1 MPSLSERKKA
11 DTRTRLSAA
20 AVELLVADGAERA
33 TVSAI
38 AGRAGVS
45 TRTFHNYFA
54 HREDAFVHF
63 LREQIA
69 EWVREVEQAPSDLSP
84 LDALRST
91 FRELYGRSA
100 DDIDAA
106 ENLLVA
112 GEQIGLMLGPEARTG
127 IAENILD
134 PLYEA
139 VGRRA
144 PQLTRFRVRVMVDLS
159 LAAGAS
165 VLRHRPG
172 RAGPADSTAGS
183 QSQGQGTV
191 DTPESYL
198 DEAFDLLQH
207 GAAPFLE
214 RD

>member
-1 MPSLSERKKA
+1 MPSLRERKKA

-20 AVELLVADGAERA
+20 AVELLVAEGAERA

-69 EWVREVEQAPSDLSP
+69 EWVRQVEQAPADMSP
-84 LDALRST
+84 LDVLRST
-91 FRELYGRSA
+91 FHELYGRSA

-112 GEQIGLMLGPEARTG
+112 GEQIGLMLGPDARTS

-144 PQLTRFRVRVMVDLS
+144 PQLNRFRVRVMVDLS

-172 RAGPADSTAGS
+172 GAGPADSA
-183 QSQGQGTV
+183 
-191 DTPESYL
+191 ESYL

-207 GAAPFLE
+207 GAARFLE